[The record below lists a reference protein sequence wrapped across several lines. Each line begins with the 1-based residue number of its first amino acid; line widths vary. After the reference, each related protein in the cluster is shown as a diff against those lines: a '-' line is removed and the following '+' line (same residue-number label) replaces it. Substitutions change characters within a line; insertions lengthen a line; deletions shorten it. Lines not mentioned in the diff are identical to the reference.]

1 MPHIALPPGQPGIR
15 GPMSAYPQTGLA
27 LNHVAEALLMNNHG
41 IERWERELIA
51 AYVSFRNE
59 CRFCYLSH
67 KAFAVELAD
76 ESNKK
81 AIENFFVSGDDSAL
95 RPVVRALLKVA
106 ELVRLKQDTGT
117 AIAEARI
124 AGADDA
130 TLHDAALISAAFCMF
145 NRYVDGL
152 GTECPPEN
160 DPHYIRA
167 AKHVARHGYM
177 DMSRFA
183 QK

>member
-1 MPHIALPPGQPGIR
+1 MPGIR
-15 GPMSAYPQTGLA
+15 GPMSAYPHTGLA
-27 LNHVAEALLMNNHG
+27 LNHVAEATLMSNHG
-41 IERWERELIA
+41 MERWERELLA

-76 ESNKK
+76 ETGKK
-81 AIENFFVSGDDSAL
+81 AIERFFASNENSAF
-95 RPVVRALLKVA
+95 RPVVGALLKVA
-106 ELVRLKQDTGT
+106 ELARLKRDTGE
-117 AIAEARI
+117 AIAEARSL
-124 AGADDA
+124 GADDA
-130 TLHDAALISAAFCMF
+130 TLHDAVLISAAFCMF

-160 DPHYIRA
+160 DPHYAQA